1 MRPIVADFSV
11 KPVPVNGVVLLDKE
25 PGRTSFQALYPVKRL
40 YGNAVGHTGTLDQF
54 AEGLLVVLVGK
65 FTKFNPLFT
74 AFDKVY
80 EADFTF
86 GEETST
92 LDPEGEVV
100 LSGPIP
106 SHSPGDLASR
116 WTGDLLQVPP
126 EYSAIHVDGRRASD
140 RVRDG
145 QAVTLPPRPVTVY
158 SLEVLGWAP
167 PVLSVRIHCSKGT
180 YVRSIARDWGR
191 AVGCGAHVTRLRR
204 TRVGPFG
211 LPSAPPLEFKD
222 ARWTLAILGI
232 AEVVVPEA
240 SVDPVLNGRDP
251 EAFVPALADVVG
263 DRAGLFY
270 PDGSLFA
277 LVERRAR
284 GWGYLFVDRGG
295 QA

>member
-1 MRPIVADFSV
+1 MRPIVAD
-11 KPVPVNGVVLLDKE
+11 PINGLVLLDKE

-40 YGNAVGHTGTLDQF
+40 YGNSVGHTGTLDQF

-86 GEETST
+86 GAETST

-100 LSGPIP
+100 FSGPVP
-106 SHSPGDLASR
+106 AESPGPLASR
-116 WTGDLLQVPP
+116 WTGDLLQIPP
-126 EYSAIHVDGRRASD
+126 QYSAIHVDGKRASD
-140 RVRDG
+140 RMRSGEVLEM
-145 QAVTLPPRPVTVY
+145 APRPVTVY
-158 SLEVLGWAP
+158 ALDVLGWSA

-211 LPSAPPLEFKD
+211 LPEKTPMEFKD
-222 ARWTLAILGI
+222 DRWTLDILGI
-232 AEVVVPEA
+232 PQVVVPEA
-240 SVDPVLNGRDP
+240 SVGFLLNGRDP
-251 EAFVPALADVVG
+251 ATFVPGLEDLHTEK
-263 DRAGLFY
+263 AGLVS
-270 PDGSLFA
+270 PAGNLFA
-277 LVERRAR
+277 LIERRGQA
-284 GWGYLFVDRGG
+284 WTYLFVDRG
-295 QA
+295 AAP

>member
-1 MRPIVADFSV
+1 MRPTVAD
-11 KPVPVNGVVLLDKE
+11 PTNGLVLLDKE

-86 GEETST
+86 GAETST

-100 LSGPIP
+100 LSGPVP
-106 SHSPGDLASR
+106 ASSPGDLAPR
-116 WTGDLLQVPP
+116 WVGDLQQIPP
-126 EYSAIHVDGRRASD
+126 QYSAIHVDGRRASD
-140 RVRDG
+140 RVRAG
-145 QAVTLPPRPVTVY
+145 ETLEMAPRAVTVY
-158 SLEVLGWAP
+158 SLEVLGWSA
-167 PVLSVRIHCSKGT
+167 PVLTVRIHCSKGT

-211 LPSAPPLEFKD
+211 LPEVPPFEFRD
-222 ARWTLAILGI
+222 EAWGLSTLGI
-232 AEVVVPEA
+232 PRFTVAPEA
-240 SVDPVLNGRDP
+240 VAPVLNGRDP
-251 EAFVPALADVVG
+251 GVFVPALEAAG
-263 DRAGLFY
+263 ERAALEA
-270 PDGSLFA
+270 PDGRLLA
-277 LVERRAR
+277 VVERRP
-284 GWGYLFVDRGG
+284 GWKYLFVDRGVEG
-295 QA
+295 